1 MCLRKEHEELSSE
14 CPGEL
19 EIFPCNHLTGLL
31 ASQTPGL
38 TIVMGEM
45 AYLII
50 IFSPEL
56 IE

>member
-31 ASQTPGL
+31 VSQTPGL

-50 IFSPEL
+50 IVSREL
-56 IE
+56 I